1 MRCSIKGCCSIQNF
15 IPLFS
20 PKVGDISVFETNI
33 RYVGGLLALY
43 AFTGDD
49 LFRTKAVHIAD
60 KLLPAFNTPTGI
72 PYALINV
79 KTGVRALR
87 V

>member
-1 MRCSIKGCCSIQNF
+1 
-15 IPLFS
+15 
-20 PKVGDISVFETNI
+20 
-33 RYVGGLLALY
+33 LALY